1 MFRLFPLVGII
12 EVKPPK
18 KTKFHSYGTKYLIE
32 LYNVEIIYDY
42 IFLQIRV
49 LKKDYAKL

>member
-1 MFRLFPLVGII
+1 MVGII

-32 LYNVEIIYDY
+32 LYTVVIVHY
-42 IFLQIRV
+42 
-49 LKKDYAKL
+49 